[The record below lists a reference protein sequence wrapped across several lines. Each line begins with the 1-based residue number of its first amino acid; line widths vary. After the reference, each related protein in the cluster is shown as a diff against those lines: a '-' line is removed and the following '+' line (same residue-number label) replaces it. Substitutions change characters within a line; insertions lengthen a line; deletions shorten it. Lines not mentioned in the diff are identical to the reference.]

1 MSKSNM
7 KKILD
12 LGCGNKKY
20 QVDGAEVIGIDIS
33 AKSNA
38 DLIYDLNQFP
48 WPFESD
54 EFDELICQDILEH
67 LQDLPSVMTEI
78 HRISK
83 PESKVKIRTPHY
95 SSYYAYN
102 NPTHIHYFGYYAFD
116 HFCKYGFKV
125 VKKQLLF
132 PRIWRILGLSAIFNR
147 YPKRWEQLFAFI
159 FRAENMYIEL
169 EVVQSKPHA

>member
-1 MSKSNM
+1 M

-12 LGCGNKKY
+12 LGCGNKKH
-20 QVDGAEVIGIDIS
+20 QSDSAEVVGIDVD

-38 DLIYDLNQFP
+38 DIIYDLNKVP

-67 LQDLPSVMTEI
+67 LQNLPSVMSEI

-83 PESKVKIRTPHY
+83 QGSKIKIRTPHY

-102 NPTHIHYFGYYAFD
+102 NPTHCHYFGYFAFD
-116 HFCKYGFKV
+116 GFCRDGFKII
-125 VKKQLLF
+125 KKRLLF
-132 PRIWRILGLSAIFNR
+132 PRIWRMLGLSALFNC

-159 FRAENMYIEL
+159 FCAENMYIEL
-169 EVVQSKPHA
+169 EVVKEKGKRVKG